1 MHRLLVN
8 PGTPH
13 AWQMQLKPG
22 PNQIGREPEN
32 DFQINHPSISGSH
45 CQIVVEDGGVR
56 LRDLGS
62 SNGTFVNSAQVD
74 EATLRSGDHVQ
85 LGAVDMVF
93 ESGDAAEMTPVE
105 APSPSLTAEEPPIP
119 PPITVLSVAD
129 AFCKFHPKS
138 PAHYFCRKCN
148 KFFCELC
155 VNTRQT
161 SGGGSARFCR
171 TCGIACAPVRAHVTR
186 DTRPAGF
193 YSQLPGAFAYPFKG
207 DGLFLLVAGTIF
219 FVIVNYARRF
229 AAFAGLF
236 GMGGLVLLTVFAT
249 GYMVAYMQAIL
260 KTSAMGE
267 KNMPDWPDFTDFGT
281 DILAPFLQFLG
292 TMLVCFGPTI
302 ALVFLVP
309 WSDPMK
315 WLYVLLALV
324 LGGAVFPMAFLAV
337 TMFDTL
343 GALNPLL
350 IVPSILKVPLA
361 YLVTLAMFGAIFVA
375 NWAAFTLLSMVLPI
389 PIVPEIIGSFADLY
403 LTAVE
408 MRILGL
414 LYLSQ
419 HVFQER
425 FDFRSL
431 TLGL

>member
-1 MHRLLVN
+1 
-8 PGTPH
+8 
-13 AWQMQLKPG
+13 
-22 PNQIGREPEN
+22 
-32 DFQINHPSISGSH
+32 
-45 CQIVVEDGGVR
+45 
-56 LRDLGS
+56 
-62 SNGTFVNSAQVD
+62 
-74 EATLRSGDHVQ
+74 
-85 LGAVDMVF
+85 
-93 ESGDAAEMTPVE
+93 
-105 APSPSLTAEEPPIP
+105 
-119 PPITVLSVAD
+119 
-129 AFCKFHPKS
+129 
-138 PAHYFCRKCN
+138 
-148 KFFCELC
+148 
-155 VNTRQT
+155 
-161 SGGGSARFCR
+161 
-171 TCGIACAPVRAHVTR
+171 
-186 DTRPAGF
+186 
-193 YSQLPGAFAYPFKG
+193 
-207 DGLFLLVAGTIF
+207 
-219 FVIVNYARRF
+219 
-229 AAFAGLF
+229 
-236 GMGGLVLLTVFAT
+236 
-249 GYMVAYMQAIL
+249 
-260 KTSAMGE
+260 
-267 KNMPDWPDFTDFGT
+267 
-281 DILAPFLQFLG
+281 
-292 TMLVCFGPTI
+292 
-302 ALVFLVP
+302 
-309 WSDPMK
+309 MK